1 MDLGDGQANS
11 VGETLAERAGGDFNA
26 GRVVSF
32 GVTGAD
38 AVNRL
43 SFVSGLWGPMTAL
56 CTYSE
61 SLQVVQCD
69 SIPKQVEKSILQHA
83 PVAVTAT
90 VNTIPW
96 EWMSCLTRARIDHG

>member
-1 MDLGDGQANS
+1 MNLGDGQANS
-11 VGETLAERAGGDFNA
+11 VGETLAERAGGDFYA
-26 GRVVSF
+26 GCVVSF

-38 AVNRL
+38 AVDCL
-43 SFVSGLWGPMTAL
+43 SFVSGLWGPIPAL

-61 SLQVVQCD
+61 SLQVVQRD
-69 SIPKQVEKSILQHA
+69 GIPKQVEKSILQHA

-90 VNTIPW
+90 VNTFPC